1 MTIFTSQPS
10 SFETASGL
18 LRMGNDRSPHP
29 EERAKRVSRRARAGA
44 IAAMCL
50 LLPACTNTPYEVAAD
65 EGEIQPIRAV
75 TTSSVVHPDWSRD
88 AVIYQINTRQY
99 SETGTFAAV
108 EADLDRIR
116 ALGVDILWFMP
127 IHPIGEARRK
137 GELGSPYAVRDFRK
151 VNPELGTEADFRSLV
166 DAVHARDMKIII
178 DWVPNHSAWDNWM
191 ITEHPGWYTRD
202 ANGEM
207 QHPPDTDWYDVA
219 DLNYDDPALR
229 DYMRE
234 SLAYWVEQFDID
246 GYRCDVAGMVPT
258 DFWESVRPRLDA
270 VKPVFMLAEWQQPD
284 LHENAFDASYAWRWK
299 EIMQGIAAGER
310 PVADLGAYYNDY
322 QNNWPDN
329 AMRMA
334 YTDNHDQ
341 NTWDG
346 LTQEIYGDAYEA
358 AVVLSFTGEG
368 IPLIYN
374 GQECDNRNR
383 LEFFERDPIEWNCEA
398 DIGDLFRDLVALKTA
413 NPALHNAP
421 WGGRLVEVEDGS
433 DAVFSFTREADG
445 NRVLVMMNLSG
456 TDQTLEATPAA
467 GRYADWRSGETVELG
482 GALTLPAWGYR
493 VLLQR

>member
-1 MTIFTSQPS
+1 MTIRSLCLG
-10 SFETASGL
+10 AGL
-18 LRMGNDRSPHP
+18 AL
-29 EERAKRVSRRARAGA
+29 A
-44 IAAMCL
+44 
-50 LLPACTNTPYEVAAD
+50 ACTNTAYEVAAD

-99 SETGTFAAV
+99 SEAGTFKAV

-116 ALGVDILWFMP
+116 ALGVDILWLMP

-191 ITEHPGWYTRD
+191 ITEHPEWYTRD

-207 QHPPDTDWYDVA
+207 QHPPETDWYDVA

-229 DYMRE
+229 EYMRE
-234 SLAYWVEQFDID
+234 SLAYWVEVFDID

-258 DFWESVRPRLDA
+258 DFWNSVRPRLDA
-270 VKPVFMLAEWQQPD
+270 IKPVFMLAEWQQPD
-284 LHENAFDASYAWRWK
+284 LHEKAFDASYAWRWK
-299 EIMQGIAAGER
+299 EIMQDIAKGEADATDMAG
-310 PVADLGAYYNDY
+310 YYADY
-322 QNNWPDN
+322 QSNWPAN

-358 AVVLSFTGEG
+358 AVVLSFVGEG

-374 GQECDNRNR
+374 GQACDNRNR
-383 LEFFERDPIEWNCEA
+383 LEFFERDPIAWNCDA
-398 DIGDLFRDLVALKTA
+398 PVGDLFRDLVEFKTD
-413 NPALHNAP
+413 NPALHNAG
-421 WGGRLVEVEDGS
+421 WGGRLVEIDDENEAEIFSFVRERDGNTVL
-433 DAVFSFTREADG
+433 AVF
-445 NRVLVMMNLSG
+445 NM
-456 TDQTLEATPAA
+456 
-467 GRYADWRSGETVELG
+467 SGEAQIASLLDGMVAGDYTDFGSGRSVSIEAGERIDLG
-482 GALTLPAWGYR
+482 PWEWR
-493 VLLQR
+493 VMSR